1 MSTRWTPVPHYR
13 EPVRIGAVTGPAL
26 EIQSGAVTELC
37 ARIRE
42 RVGPSRGVTAVLEG
56 APGVG
61 KTTTLD
67 ALTAE
72 LAHTWPRIHR
82 VSADEPGRRRPFG
95 LAAALAGVEPE
106 YPPPRDLGDRI
117 LEAVERLCADQ
128 TVVLVGDDLHHADG
142 DSLRL
147 ISMMADATRDL
158 PLVLVLAHR
167 RLPVREGL
175 LALAA
180 REDSLDVE
188 VVGMDADAVRHLVAG
203 RVGAPPGPRLTGL
216 LAVAG
221 GNPFHARALVD
232 DLVVRD
238 RLAITDGVADLVEGY
253 RGAGQ
258 AELETVYGS
267 VRAHLRL
274 VDRPVRDLLQVLAV
288 WGRPADVVEL
298 AQVAGTAPG
307 PVASAVQTALDARLV
322 VWADEDH
329 LAFAHDLYRDV
340 LYADLAPGVRRL
352 LHAAVAAHLRQEG
365 DIATLVAEHDA
376 QSGRRPDPTAA
387 LRTVAHDL
395 EFAPDQAV
403 DVLNELRVTPGSA
416 DADAVAVAKA
426 GALAGSGRM
435 RESED
440 VARQAIDAT
449 TDPAVRDTLTRLL
462 LHGIIS
468 EADTDVALSTID
480 RALLLTD
487 DVTQRHLLLQL
498 RRWVI
503 VLSGRDP
510 VPEKPTSGIPR
521 TGAALV
527 PTALELFLRARCGSA
542 LATVLEAQER
552 RVAAG
557 SPVWADGASA
567 PAWPPWFALYAQGP
581 REATEMSLTARE
593 RALREHRM
601 WLFPYHLV
609 VSASVDRVSGRYD
622 DALTTLTAATE
633 AAAYTGT
640 GWVSRPTGELLQVH
654 VLRGDLDVARDGL
667 ATWVARGL
675 PEEMGLPLCSWVD
688 VLLHE
693 AAGDSAQAARGAR
706 HIWERTI
713 DSGRVLW
720 GLMAGVEAARVALE
734 AGDDELLSRIDR
746 DLSAVD
752 TGQARTLDA
761 TPELVAAMTRRDAGG
776 AARAAA
782 RFHSRGHVLAEAYA
796 WEEAAVA
803 AAAGGDVPSARG
815 HAQRALAVAGA
826 LGARTVERR
835 VAARLRAHDVRLG
848 SSGSRRRPAVGWDS
862 LTPTELQ
869 VSALVAQGLTS
880 PQIAQR
886 LFLSPRT
893 VQTHISHILRKLGLA
908 SRVELATLVARRS
921 A

>member
-1 MSTRWTPVPHYR
+1 MSTRRTPAPHYR
-13 EPVRIGAVTGPAL
+13 GSVPIGAVTGPAL
-26 EIQSGAVTELC
+26 QIQSGAVAEVC
-37 ARIRE
+37 ARIRD
-42 RVGPSRGVTAVLEG
+42 RVGPSRGVITLVEG

-67 ALTAE
+67 ALTAD
-72 LAHTWPRIHR
+72 LARTWPRIHR

-95 LAAALAGVEPE
+95 IAAALAGVEPE

-147 ISMMADATRDL
+147 ISLMADATRDL

-167 RLPVREGL
+167 RLPVREAL
-175 LALAA
+175 LALAV

-188 VVGMDADAVRHLVAG
+188 VVGMEADAVLDLVAE
-203 RVGAPPGPRLTGL
+203 RVGAPPGPRLTSL

-238 RLAITDGVADLVEGY
+238 RLIVADGLADLQEGH
-253 RGAGQ
+253 RDGGQ

-274 VDRPVRDLLQVLAV
+274 VDRPVRDLLQILAV

-298 AQVAGTAPG
+298 AQVAGTPPG
-307 PVASAVQTALDARLV
+307 AVASAVQTALDARLV
-322 VWADEDH
+322 VWSDEDH
-329 LAFAHDLYRDV
+329 LALAHDLYRDV

-352 LHAAVAAHLRQEG
+352 LHAAVAEHLRKEG
-365 DIATLVAEHDA
+365 DIATLVAEHVT
-376 QSGRRPDPTAA
+376 QSGRRLDPTAT
-387 LRTVAHDL
+387 LRTVAQDL

-416 DADAVAVAKA
+416 EADAVAVAKA

-440 VARQAIDAT
+440 VARHAIDAT
-449 TDPAVRDTLTRLL
+449 TNPAVRDTLTRLL
-462 LHGIIS
+462 VHGIIS
-468 EADTDVALSTID
+468 EADTDEALSTID
-480 RALLLTD
+480 QALGATD
-487 DVTQRHLLLQL
+487 DVTQRHRLLQL
-498 RRWVI
+498 RRWTI

-510 VPEKPTSGIPR
+510 VPAKPAAGIPR

-527 PTALELFLRARCGSA
+527 PTAIELFLRARCESA
-542 LATVLEAQER
+542 MTTVLEAQER

-567 PAWPPWFALYAQGP
+567 PAWPPWFALYARGP
-581 REATEMSLTARE
+581 REATEMSLVARE

-609 VSASVDRVSGRYD
+609 VSASVDRVGGRYD
-622 DALTTLTAATE
+622 DTLTTLTAAME

-640 GWVSRPTGELLQVH
+640 GWISRPTGELLQVH

-693 AAGDSAQAARGAR
+693 AAGDRTQAAERAR
-706 HIWERTI
+706 DIWERAV
-713 DSGRVLW
+713 DSGRLLW
-720 GLMAGVEAARVALE
+720 ALMAGVEAARVALE
-734 AGDDELLSRIDR
+734 AGDDGLLRQIDR
-746 DLSAVD
+746 DLRTVD
-752 TGQARTLDA
+752 TSQARTLDA
-761 TPELVAAMTRRDAGG
+761 TPALVTAMRRRDPG
-776 AARAAA
+776 AAAAA
-782 RFHSRGHVLAEAYA
+782 ADRFQSRGHVLAEAYA

-803 AAAGGDVPSARG
+803 AAVAGDTPSARS
-815 HAQRALAVAGA
+815 HAQRALVVASA

-835 VAARLRAHDVRLG
+835 IGARLRAHDVRLG
-848 SSGSRRRPAVGWDS
+848 SGASRRRPAVGWES

-869 VSALVAQGLTS
+869 VSTLVSQGLTS

-893 VQTHISHILRKLGLA
+893 VQTHISHILRKLGLS
-908 SRVELATLVARRS
+908 SRVELATLVARQP